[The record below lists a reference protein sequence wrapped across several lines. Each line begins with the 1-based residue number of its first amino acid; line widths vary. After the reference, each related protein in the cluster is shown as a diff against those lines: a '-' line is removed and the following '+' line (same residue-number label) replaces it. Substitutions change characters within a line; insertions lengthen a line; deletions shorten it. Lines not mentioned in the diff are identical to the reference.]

1 MYDIPTFLSHQLIW
15 IIKKASSGT
24 MNIKIIFTIG
34 LILLVTLSFTGCNDE
49 PLDESEETKENITNN
64 DDTDQE
70 QDQPYQSYSSRLFGS
85 WNSESEHNNTTTI
98 ISYTFNPNFTFSTYY
113 LFEEVNR
120 TGTGTWFVYDSS
132 LSMTLSVVN
141 ETAVFDIEFLD
152 NDNTLRLTD
161 EQQNVITLNKKSM

>member
-1 MYDIPTFLSHQLIW
+1 
-15 IIKKASSGT
+15 
-24 MNIKIIFTIG
+24 MNIKIIFTIA

-49 PLDESEETKENITNN
+49 PSNESEEPKENTTNN

-70 QDQPYQSYSSRLFGS
+70 QDQPYQSYSSRLYGS

-98 ISYTFNPNFTFSTYY
+98 ISYTFHPNFTFSTYY
-113 LFEEVNR
+113 VFEEVNR

-161 EQQNVITLNKKSM
+161 EQQNVITLSKKSI

>member
-1 MYDIPTFLSHQLIW
+1 
-15 IIKKASSGT
+15 
-24 MNIKIIFTIG
+24 MNIKDILIIGF
-34 LILLVTLSFTGCNDE
+34 ILLLTISFAGCNDE
-49 PLDESEETKENITNN
+49 SSDELDEPKENTTTNN
-64 DDTDQE
+64 DENNQE

-85 WNSESEHNNTTTI
+85 WKSETEHNNTTTI

-120 TGTGTWFVYDSS
+120 TGSGTWFVYDSS
-132 LSMTLSVVN
+132 LSMTLSIVN

-161 EQQNVITLNKKSM
+161 EQQNVIILEKTSI